1 MEEGDIPLG
10 WESHNKGKQA
20 TMSKDKP
27 LSRKQVQDL
36 LRKKKALDSLDLRG
50 ANLAGI
56 VFDGASLRQTK
67 LAEANMKGCSFRQA
81 DLTGASLWNAELPNA
96 VFEGAILDEADLD
109 QANLEG
115 CNFKGARLRKAILP
129 HGTRG
134 TERIMDSVKN
144 GLPVHF
150 QSMSFS

>member
-1 MEEGDIPLG
+1 
-10 WESHNKGKQA
+10 
-20 TMSKDKP
+20 MSKDKP

-115 CNFKGARLRKAILP
+115 CNFKGARIRKTILP

-134 TERIMDSVKN
+134 TGRIMDSVKN
-144 GLPVHF
+144 GIPVHF
-150 QSMSFS
+150 QSISLS